1 MYDTRNDY
9 LGKEFLVSLLKNMTK
24 EEYAACTRCCNT
36 MLDLIK
42 KYGAE
47 VKDAETQTTRK

>member
-1 MYDTRNDY
+1 M
-9 LGKEFLVSLLKNMTK
+9 KKNMTK
-24 EEYAACTRCCNT
+24 EEYAAYTRCCNT

-47 VKDAETQTTRK
+47 VKDAETQTTRKVR

>member
-1 MYDTRNDY
+1 MYIPEQSFKK
-9 LGKEFLVSLLKNMTK
+9 GVSGIFVMKSMTK
-24 EEYAACTRCCNT
+24 EEYAAYTRCCNT

-47 VKDAETQTTRK
+47 VKDAETLNTGK

>member
-1 MYDTRNDY
+1 MYIPEKSF
-9 LGKEFLVSLLKNMTK
+9 KEGVSGILVMKSMTK

-36 MLDLIK
+36 VLDLIK

-47 VKDAETQTTRK
+47 VKDAETQKARK

>member
-9 LGKEFLVSLLKNMTK
+9 LRKGFLVSLLKNMTK